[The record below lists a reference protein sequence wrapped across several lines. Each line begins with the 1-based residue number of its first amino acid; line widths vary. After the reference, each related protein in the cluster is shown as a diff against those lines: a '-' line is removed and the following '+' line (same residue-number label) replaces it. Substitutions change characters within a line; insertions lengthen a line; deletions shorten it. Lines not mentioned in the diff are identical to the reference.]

1 MNVTTPH
8 RFALRPCHGP
18 TEWPELVRIWRS
30 AVEATHD
37 FLSADDIDFYERRLA
52 EEYLKLVEVTVADS
66 DGVPVGFAGVAGG
79 SLEMLFIDQQHRG
92 RGVGSVLLADAV
104 AKSPGLVV
112 DVNEQNPQAVG
123 FYHRHGF
130 VTLSRS
136 ETDGDGRPFPILHLG
151 PAESAAEPG
160 SHLKVL

>member
-1 MNVTTPH
+1 MVNVNVTATH
-8 RFALRPCHGP
+8 GFVLRPCHGP
-18 TEWPELVRIWRS
+18 AEWPELVRIWRS

-37 FLSADDIDFYERRLA
+37 FLTADDIDFYERRLA
-52 EEYLKLVEVTVADS
+52 EEYLGLVDLTVAVH
-66 DGVPVGFAGVAGG
+66 DGEPVGFAGVAEGN
-79 SLEMLFIDQQHRG
+79 LEMLFIDHQHRG
-92 RGVGSVLLADAV
+92 RGAGSVLLADAR
-104 AKSPGLVV
+104 AKNPGLLV

-151 PAESAAEPG
+151 PAQ
-160 SHLKVL
+160 

>member
-1 MNVTTPH
+1 MTTPH
-8 RFALRPCHGP
+8 PVVLRPCHGP
-18 TEWPELVRIWRS
+18 AEWPELVRIWRS

-37 FLSADDIDFYERRLA
+37 FLTVDDIDFYERRLA
-52 EEYLKLVEVTVADS
+52 QEYLKLVDVTVADS

-79 SLEMLFIDQQHRG
+79 SLEMLFIDHEHRG
-92 RGVGSVLLADAV
+92 RGVGSVLLADAM
-104 AKSPGLVV
+104 ATNPGLVV

-130 VTLSRS
+130 VTLGRS

-151 PAESAAEPG
+151 PAEPAAQ
-160 SHLKVL
+160 SR